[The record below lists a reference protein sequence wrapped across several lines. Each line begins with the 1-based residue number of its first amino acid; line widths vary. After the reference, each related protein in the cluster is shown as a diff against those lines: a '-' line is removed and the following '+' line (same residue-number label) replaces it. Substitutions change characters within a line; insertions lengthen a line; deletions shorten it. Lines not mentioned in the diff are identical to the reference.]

1 MSSKPIQFN
10 CIYIHIIST
19 ISSSAFSKT
28 LVSGGPMPR
37 LICCGFAHLC
47 PGSRTL
53 QSSPP
58 PAWIRISSF
67 SHHRPHLLLLPL
79 LLQRVCGLVTAPE
92 RRVWPFR
99 SRIGRLGLRDSKL
112 CSAVTHKN
120 MVEMKPP
127 GGPIFRIPV
136 MRRRIVVRIETSSL
150 NRTHKREVEQN
161 NTLARMMSR
170 SSDPSLE
177 SSWLVFGKQEKLK
190 LINPITKRVFSPEK
204 TKNFSAKE
212 KKGKHTACAISGVGC
227 GRCWRGQGDEAW
239 GKRRRRNP
247 SSWSSPHRPRTYCSA
262 PWHNPSSSSTNQR
275 SGQRHL
281 IHTDQTR
288 GVSDPIKPTHKQ
300 THEIK
305 ESRERSDL
313 SWACGGGSRSSKQ
326 RMEQPE
332 RATEE
337 RMDKE
342 DKELSLLNIHRQR
355 N

>member
-1 MSSKPIQFN
+1 MSSKPIQFD

-67 SHHRPHLLLLPL
+67 SHHRPHLLLLL
-79 LLQRVCGLVTAPE
+79 LLQQRVCGLVTAPE
-92 RRVWPFR
+92 RRVWAFR

-127 GGPIFRIPV
+127 GGPIFRIPW
-136 MRRRIVVRIETSSL
+136 REWCQEAP
-150 NRTHKREVEQN
+150 THPWN
-161 NTLARMMSR
+161 HH
-170 SSDPSLE
+170 D
-177 SSWLVFGKQEKLK
+177 
-190 LINPITKRVFSPEK
+190 
-204 TKNFSAKE
+204 
-212 KKGKHTACAISGVGC
+212 ACAISGVGC

-247 SSWSSPHRPRTYCSA
+247 SSWSSPHRPRTYSPA

-275 SGQRHL
+275 SGQRH
-281 IHTDQTR
+281 
-288 GVSDPIKPTHKQ
+288 
-300 THEIK
+300 
-305 ESRERSDL
+305 L

-337 RMDKE
+337 RMEKE
-342 DKELSLLNIHRQR
+342 DKS
-355 N
+355 

>member
-67 SHHRPHLLLLPL
+67 SHLRPHLLLLPL

-150 NRTHKREVEQN
+150 NGTHKREVEQN

-212 KKGKHTACAISGVGC
+212 KKRKTYCMCHL
-227 GRCWRGQGDEAW
+227 RGGMW
-239 GKRRRRNP
+239 SLLKRPRRRGLGQTTETEP
-247 SSWSSPHRPRTYCSA
+247 IIMIISSQAAYVLLCSMAQPFIILHKSKIWATPPDTHRSNEGGFRS
-262 PWHNPSSSSTNQR
+262 NQTN
-275 SGQRHL
+275 
-281 IHTDQTR
+281 T
-288 GVSDPIKPTHKQ
+288 
-300 THEIK
+300 
-305 ESRERSDL
+305 
-313 SWACGGGSRSSKQ
+313 
-326 RMEQPE
+326 
-332 RATEE
+332 
-337 RMDKE
+337 
-342 DKELSLLNIHRQR
+342 
-355 N
+355 